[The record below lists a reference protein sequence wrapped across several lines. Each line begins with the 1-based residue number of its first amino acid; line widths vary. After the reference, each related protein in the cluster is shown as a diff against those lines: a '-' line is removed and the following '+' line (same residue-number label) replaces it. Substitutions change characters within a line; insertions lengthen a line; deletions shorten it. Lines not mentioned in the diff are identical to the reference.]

1 MNFGKNT
8 ITTTSSS
15 SSLNHLNHLNA
26 TSSMKNASASASVH
40 GHAANTANTAN
51 TVGIVSSFDK
61 QIQKWIEFDNKLKKM
76 NSEIKT
82 MRESKNDIEASIME
96 IVNNKKL
103 LNTSVATADGR
114 LRFIETKTSTPLSL
128 AFIEQCMHEIIP
140 NKSQVQHIL
149 KYIKEKREIKINP
162 EIKRYYN

>member
-8 ITTTSSS
+8 VTTTLSS
-15 SSLNHLNHLNA
+15 SSLNNLNA
-26 TSSMKNASASASVH
+26 TSTIKNASATASVH
-40 GHAANTANTAN
+40 GHAVNAAN
-51 TVGIVSSFDK
+51 TVSIVSSFDK
-61 QIQKWIEFDNKLKKM
+61 QIQKWIEIDNKVKKM

-82 MRESKNDIEASIME
+82 MRESKNDIEASIMD

-103 LNTSVATADGR
+103 LNTSIATADGR

>member
-15 SSLNHLNHLNA
+15 SLNNLNNMSSLKNTSA
-26 TSSMKNASASASVH
+26 TASVYGGGH
-40 GHAANTANTAN
+40 GHAVNPVAAS
-51 TVGIVSSFDK
+51 IVSSFDK
-61 QIQKWIEFDNKLKKM
+61 QIQRWIEIDNKLKKM
-76 NSEIKT
+76 NSEVKT

-103 LNTSVATADGR
+103 LNTSIATADGR
-114 LRFIETKTSTPLSL
+114 LRFIETKTSNPLSL

-140 NKSQVQHIL
+140 NNSQVQHIL
-149 KYIKEKREIKINP
+149 KYIKEKREIKINS

>member
-15 SSLNHLNHLNA
+15 SLNNLNNMSSVKNTSATASLHA
-26 TSSMKNASASASVH
+26 G
-40 GHAANTANTAN
+40 GHAAN
-51 TVGIVSSFDK
+51 IVSSFDK
-61 QIQKWIEFDNKLKKM
+61 QIQKWIEIDNKLKKM
-76 NSEIKT
+76 NSEVKT

-103 LNTSVATADGR
+103 LNTSIATTDGR
-114 LRFIETKTSTPLSL
+114 LRFIETKTTNPLSL
-128 AFIEQCMHEIIP
+128 AFIEQCMNEIIP

-149 KYIKEKREIKINP
+149 KYIKEKREIKINS
-162 EIKRYYN
+162 EIKRYYH